1 MCIILTKHQLLSR
14 TNCCYR
20 CFALQSRIISLLFAL
35 WKRFKSSCISCICLI
50 MFFRGVTLFQF
61 LLEVCFNLDTT
72 CVTDLF
78 INFEIDVSCFTLEM
92 HSIILHRC
100 ACWEFIEL
108 PYSIVLRFHNTCM
121 RIHVNSFQS

>member
-1 MCIILTKHQLLSR
+1 MYYSHQASALVAHKLLLPVFCSTKQNHFS
-14 TNCCYR
+14 
-20 CFALQSRIISLLFAL
+20 LFAL

-108 PYSIVLRFHNTCM
+108 LYSIGPRFHNTCM